1 VAEAPDKKER
11 EAALDP
17 VRSFIVQAPAGSG
30 KTTLLIQR
38 YLRLLAVVKR
48 PEEILAVTFTK
59 KAAGEMHCK
68 IITALEEASAGTPM
82 KNSNEADKRTRDLAE
97 KALLAD
103 EKHGWSVLENPDRLR
118 VQTID
123 SFSAALARQ
132 MPLLSR
138 LGTESSV
145 AERPGPLYEEAVRR
159 TLAVMDNDD
168 TLSPSIIQL
177 LRYND
182 NFAANLEKKLVVMLS
197 KRDQWIRHRLRY
209 IPDETDM
216 DEASVRADLEASLAR
231 LAEEGL
237 GRAMEAFP
245 DSLVDCLTASA
256 RYAALHV
263 GEFNPIAGLRDL
275 SGLPPAT
282 ADNLG
287 LWKSLAVLLITGTGS
302 WRKPGGVN
310 IRLGF
315 PRDKTEEA
323 LEAKNKFKELLASLA
338 VNDELLHSLTD
349 VLRLPGP
356 RYKEEDWKTLRALLH
371 LLPLVRRRL
380 LDVFREEGVLDFPA
394 ISLAALQALG
404 PDERPTDLM
413 LLLDNTY
420 KHILV
425 DEYQDT
431 SWTQV
436 SLLKALT
443 RGWEDGD
450 GRTLFLVGDPMQSI
464 YRFRD
469 ADVGLFLRAIYEG
482 LGELK
487 PCYLRLKSNFRS
499 EGHIVKW
506 INEIFSLL
514 FPASPDLTTGAV
526 PYGEASAVKGPAEE
540 ARVNIT
546 LYGGRDDAREAG
558 DVLGIIAKI
567 NPSESTAILARSRTH
582 LEVIVERL
590 KEAGIDFVAKDL
602 EGLGERPVILDLLA
616 LSRALMDPADRVA
629 WLAALRAGWCGLT
642 LADLHAIC
650 LGNGEA
656 PIWELIHDEN
666 RLKEL
671 SAGGLKRLMAFR
683 ETMGRAMALRG
694 RAGARRLL
702 EGLWTALG
710 GGALYDD
717 ADSMREA
724 ERFFEIVEAMEA
736 DGAPLTAKELEAR
749 VAGLYASGSAGTD
762 NHVQVM
768 TMHGAKGLEFDHV
781 ILPGLGR
788 RTGKTDKEILYW
800 MERGDDLILAPMG
813 KKGATEANLVYQYLT
828 DIYKERDE
836 LERTRLFYVAATRA
850 KKELYLLGH
859 IQETDD
865 GIKADSRSFLGLIK
879 DVLNES
885 MAAKAAEGPLDEP
898 GVRATGL
905 CLKRLAPSW
914 TLPTPATPCASVAA
928 GPVNATADM
937 DRPVFDWA
945 GAEARHGGTVIHRYL
960 YRIAADGLSH
970 WDINRVIE
978 EKGAMTAMLRGLG
991 LNRGQAE
998 DGAKKCVEII
1008 SRALNDEKGV
1018 WILGPHEDEA
1028 AEYAVTGL
1036 VEGKIKSVIIDRTF
1050 VDDKGIRRVIDY
1062 KTGEHRGGELA
1073 LFLANEKKRY
1083 KAQLEGY
1090 AEVLER
1096 WNKGKTI
1103 RKALY
1108 YPAIP
1113 AWIEW

>member
-17 VRSFIVQAPAGSG
+17 SRSFIVQAPAGSG

-68 IITALEEASAGTPM
+68 IITALEEARAGRPI
-82 KNSNEADKRTRDLAE
+82 KNSNEAVRRTRDLAE

-103 EKHGWSVLENPDRLR
+103 KKHDWSILENPGRLR

-123 SFSAALARQ
+123 SFCAALARQ

-138 LGTESSV
+138 LGMEPAVT
-145 AERPGPLYEEAVRR
+145 ERPAPLYEEAVRR
-159 TLAVMDNDD
+159 TLALMDDD
-168 TLSPSIIQL
+168 ETLSPSIIQL

-182 NFAANLEKKLVVMLS
+182 NFAANLTKKLVVMLS
-197 KRDQWIRHRLRY
+197 KRDQWLRH
-209 IPDETDM
+209 IPDEAT
-216 DEASVRADLEASLAR
+216 ARAGLEASLSR
-231 LAEEGL
+231 LTEEGL
-237 GRAMEAFP
+237 GRAVEAFP
-245 DSLVDCLTASA
+245 DSLVDCLADSA

-263 GEFNPIAGLRDL
+263 GEFNPIARLRDL
-275 SGLPPAT
+275 RGLPPAT

-287 LWKSLAVLLITGTGS
+287 LWKSIAVLLITGTGS

-315 PRDKTEEA
+315 PRDKTEKA
-323 LEAKNKFKELLASLA
+323 LEAKDKFKDLLSALA
-338 VNDELLHSLTD
+338 VNGELLDSLAE
-349 VLRLPGP
+349 VLCLPGP
-356 RYKEEDWKTLRALLH
+356 CYMEEDWKTLRALLR
-371 LLPLVRRRL
+371 LLPVARRRL
-380 LDVFREEGVLDFPA
+380 HDVFREEGVLDFPA
-394 ISLAALQALG
+394 ISLAALEALG
-404 PDERPTDLM
+404 PDESPTDLM
-413 LLLDNTY
+413 LLLDNTFR
-420 KHILV
+420 HILV

-469 ADVGLFLRAIYEG
+469 ADVGLFLRAINGG
-482 LGELK
+482 LGGLK
-487 PCYLRLKSNFRS
+487 LCYLRLKSNFRS
-499 EGHIVKW
+499 EGHLVKW
-506 INEIFSLL
+506 INETFSLV
-514 FPASPDLTTGAV
+514 FPTWDDLNLTTGAV
-526 PYGEASAVKGPAEE
+526 PYSEASAVKGPAEE

-546 LYGGRDDAREAG
+546 LYGGRDDEQEAR

-567 NPSESTAILARSRTH
+567 NPAESVALLARSRSH

-590 KEAGIDFVAKDL
+590 KDAGIDFAAKDL
-602 EGLGERPVILDLLA
+602 KSLGERPVILDLLA
-616 LSRALMDPADRVA
+616 LSRALMDPADKVA

-642 LADLHAIC
+642 LADLHVIC
-650 LGNGEA
+650 LDGKERL
-656 PIWELIHDEN
+656 IWELIHDKT
-666 RLKEL
+666 RLERL
-671 SAGGLKRLMAFR
+671 SAKGLKRLLAFR
-683 ETMGRAMALRG
+683 ETMGRAMGLQG
-694 RAGARRLL
+694 REGARRLI

-710 GGALYDD
+710 GEALYDD

-724 ERFFEIVEAMEA
+724 ERFFEIMEAMEA
-736 DGAPLTAKELEAR
+736 VGAPMTAHELSAR
-749 VAGLYASGSAGTD
+749 VEGLYAADSAMTG
-762 NHVQVM
+762 NPLQIM

-788 RTGKTDKEILYW
+788 RSGKTDKEILYW
-800 MERGDDLILAPMG
+800 MERGDDLILAPME
-813 KKGATEANLVYQYLT
+813 KKGTTETNLVYQYLNN
-828 DIYKERDE
+828 IYKKRDE

-859 IQETDD
+859 IEEADD
-865 GIKADSRSFLGLIK
+865 GIKADSRSFLGLIGHA
-879 DVLNES
+879 LNES
-885 MAAKAAEGPLDEP
+885 MVTKESARDGKGAETGPGEP
-898 GVRATGL
+898 
-905 CLKRLAPSW
+905 CLKRLSPAW
-914 TLPTPATPCASVAA
+914 TLPEPPPPCASVVA
-928 GPVNATADM
+928 GPLNATADI

-945 GAEARHGGTVIHRYL
+945 GAEARHNGTVIHRYL
-960 YRIAADGLSH
+960 YKIAREGISRWQPGKVAA
-970 WDINRVIE
+970 E
-978 EKGAMTAMLRGLG
+978 EGTMIAMLRGLG
-991 LNRGQAE
+991 LNRAQAE
-998 DGAKKCVEII
+998 EGAKKCVEII
-1008 SRALNDEKGV
+1008 SRALNDEKGA

-1028 AEYAVTGL
+1028 AEYALTGPL
-1036 VEGKIKSVIIDRTF
+1036 DKEITSVILDRTF
-1050 VDDKGIRRVIDY
+1050 VDEKGIRWVIDY
-1062 KTGEHRGGELA
+1062 KTGEHRGGELRV
-1073 LFLANEKKRY
+1073 FLENEKKRY

-1090 AEVLER
+1090 AGLLER

-1103 RKALY
+1103 KKALY

>member
-11 EAALDP
+11 EEALDP
-17 VRSFIVQAPAGSG
+17 ARSFIVQAPAGSG

-59 KAAGEMHCK
+59 KAAGEMHTRIVEALLKAASGDEAGDECEAA
-68 IITALEEASAGTPM
+68 TMELALRALE
-82 KNSNEADKRTRDLAE
+82 RDSIE
-97 KALLAD
+97 
-103 EKHGWSVLENPDRLR
+103 GWSVLENPGRLR

-138 LGTESSV
+138 LGTESAV

-168 TLSPSIIQL
+168 TLSPSIMQL

-197 KRDQWIRHRLRY
+197 KRDQWIRH
-209 IPDETDM
+209 IPDEATAR
-216 DEASVRADLEASLAR
+216 EDLEASLAR

-237 GRAMEAFP
+237 NRAVEAFP
-245 DSLVDCLTASA
+245 DSLADCLTASA

-263 GEFNPIAGLRDL
+263 GEFNPIAKLRDL
-275 SGLPPAT
+275 RSLPPAT

-287 LWKSLAVLLITGTGS
+287 LWKSIAVLLITGTGS

-315 PRDKTEEA
+315 PRDKTDEA
-323 LEAKNKFKELLASLA
+323 LEAKNGFKDLLAALA
-338 VNDELLHSLTD
+338 INDELLHSLTD

-356 RYKEEDWKTLRALLH
+356 RYKEEDWKTLRALLR
-371 LLPLVRRRL
+371 LLPVARRRL
-380 LDVFREEGVLDFPA
+380 IDVFREEGALDFPA
-394 ISLAALQALG
+394 ISLAAIEALG

-420 KHILV
+420 SHILV

-436 SLLKALT
+436 NLLKALT
-443 RGWEDGD
+443 RGWEDVD

-482 LGELK
+482 LGGLK

-499 EGHIVKW
+499 EGHLVKW
-506 INEIFSLL
+506 VNETFSLL
-514 FPASPDLTTGAV
+514 FPTWPDLTTGAV

-546 LYGGRDDAREAG
+546 LYSGRDDAQEAA
-558 DVLGIIAKI
+558 DVLNIIAKI
-567 NPSESTAILARSRTH
+567 NPSESTAILARSRSH

-590 KEAGIDFVAKDL
+590 KEAGIDFVAKAL
-602 EGLGERPVILDLLA
+602 ESLGERPVILDLLA
-616 LSRALMDPADRVA
+616 LSRALIDPADRVA

-656 PIWELIHDEN
+656 PIWELIHDKN
-666 RLKEL
+666 RLEGL
-671 SAGGLKRLMAFR
+671 SAEGLRRLLAFR
-683 ETMGRAMALRG
+683 ETMGRVMGLRG
-694 RAGARRLL
+694 REGARSLM

-724 ERFFEIVEAMEA
+724 ERFFEIVEAAEA
-736 DGAPLTAKELEAR
+736 GGAALTAKELEAR
-749 VAGLYASGSAGTD
+749 VEGLYAAGSASTD
-762 NHVQVM
+762 NPVQVM

-800 MERGDDLILAPMG
+800 MEKGDDLILAPME
-813 KKGATEANLVYQYLT
+813 KKGTREANLVYQYLN

-859 IQETDD
+859 IKESDN
-865 GIKADSRSFLGLIK
+865 GIEADSRSFLGLVE
-879 DVLNES
+879 DVLNKS
-885 MAAKAAEGPLDEP
+885 MVAKAAEGDEGAEGRP
-898 GVRATGL
+898 DGP
-905 CLKRLAPSW
+905 CLKRLSPAWTPPEPSS
-914 TLPTPATPCASVAA
+914 PCAPVATA
-928 GPVNATADM
+928 PLNAAADM

-945 GAEARHGGTVIHRYL
+945 GAEARHNGTVIHRYL
-960 YRIAADGLSH
+960 YRIAREGVSRWQPGRIAA
-970 WDINRVIE
+970 E
-978 EKGAMTAMLRGLG
+978 EGTMTAMLRGLG
-991 LNRGQAE
+991 LNRDKAGE
-998 DGAKKCVEII
+998 GAKRCVEII
-1008 SRALNDEKGV
+1008 SRALNDEKGA
-1018 WILGPHEDEA
+1018 WILGPHRDEA
-1028 AEYAVTGL
+1028 AEYALTGP
-1036 VEGKIKSVIIDRTF
+1036 VDKEIKSVIIDRTF
-1050 VDDKGIRRVIDY
+1050 VDDKGIRWVIDY
-1062 KTGEHRGGELA
+1062 KTGEHRGGELRV
-1073 LFLANEKKRY
+1073 FLENEKKRY

-1090 AEVLER
+1090 AELLER

-1103 RKALY
+1103 KKALY